1 MRYVGSAAPSVPVG
15 ASGVPDPTDGGGI
28 FDHRLHRSAFHD
40 GSEEFR
46 ASGIPWDGPG
56 RACRDG
62 PWLFQTFP
70 FREKE
75 QEVSGVLCGTS
86 GVGEGSNLP
95 TEGLES
101 IVAGERVI

>member
-1 MRYVGSAAPSVPVG
+1 MARIWRCVPSRTLCHGPL
-15 ASGVPDPTDGGGI
+15 A
-28 FDHRLHRSAFHD
+28 R
-40 GSEEFR
+40 
-46 ASGIPWDGPG
+46 DGPG
-56 RACRDG
+56 RACRDR

-86 GVGEGSNLP
+86 GVGEVSNLP

-101 IVAGERVI
+101 IVTGGRVI